1 MSNFLVIRKDIN
13 LDPVEIES
21 EGLTIG
27 RLTGNDVALNHPTV
41 SRTHAGIKEV
51 NGDYWIFNLSEANGT
66 LLNGELIE
74 QTPLA
79 DGDLIQVGPFFLY
92 PKYTGEG
99 LQLEVEM
106 SVKPLPIDS
115 STLSQLQIP
124 NEDRRTIR
132 IDLSQLAKLQRDKP
146 TPKGTRRL
154 SGTGMLTGLLNPGEA
169 QALKVFWDKR
179 MREAGKLTSDSPL
192 RPSGKQ
198 GVGKAQFNWFP
209 TLDLLRPW
217 PGSLFVWGT
226 LIVTV
231 FSVSATFAFKNVY
244 SPGKLSNPHLRRDF
258 SMKPAIAKNTNGNT
272 CTECHTIRASLNQNC
287 ATCHAT
293 QAFKSDVSD
302 IHMKVG
308 LTCTF
313 CHSEHHGEDFRPAF
327 VANVA
332 CTGCHRDGS
341 GFISPETNKP
351 LKTPHGGTFGY
362 PVNNEGKWTWGGIS
376 QAEWARKDLPGLS
389 SSFSL
394 KEQFHLVHTG
404 GRQQG
409 RNICTDCHTA
419 GFEGDNVKQ
428 GVREACATCHGTR
441 APQAETQLLNAQL
454 GFAERAMRFMGNAK
468 NTGPLCVSC
477 HSQHGEEKELRAS
490 LRRMGRIDN

>member
-1 MSNFLVIRKDIN
+1 MSNFLVIRKDMN

-27 RLTGNDVALNHPTV
+27 RLTGNDVTLNHPTV
-41 SRTHAGIKEV
+41 SRTHAGVKEI

-79 DGDLIQVGPFFLY
+79 DGDLIQVGPFFLF
-92 PKYTGEG
+92 PKYTDEG
-99 LQLEVEM
+99 LQIDVEM
-106 SVKPLPIDS
+106 SVRPLPIES
-115 STLSQLQIP
+115 STLSQLQLP
-124 NEDRRTIR
+124 NEDMRTIR
-132 IDLSQLAKLQRDKP
+132 LDLSQLAKLQREKT

-154 SGTGMLTGLLNPGEA
+154 AGTGMLTGLLNPGEA

-179 MREAGKLTSDSPL
+179 MREAGKLTTDSPL
-192 RPSGKQ
+192 KPSEKQ
-198 GVGKAQFNWFP
+198 GLGKAQFNWFP

-231 FSVSATFAFKNVY
+231 FAVSATFAFKNVY
-244 SPGKLSNPHLRRDF
+244 SPGPVSNPHLRSDL
-258 SMKPAIAKNTNGNT
+258 SMTPAIAKNPNGNS
-272 CTECHTIRASLNQNC
+272 CTQCHTISASLNQNC
-287 ATCHAT
+287 ATCHTT
-293 QAFKSDVSD
+293 QAFKSDVSE
-302 IHMKVG
+302 IHTKVG
-308 LTCTF
+308 LTCTY
-313 CHSEHHGEDFRPAF
+313 CHSEHHGQEFRPAF
-327 VANVA
+327 VANIA

-362 PVNNEGKWTWGGIS
+362 PVVNGQWESTGIT
-376 QAEWARKDLPGLS
+376 QAEWSRKDLPGS
-389 SSFSL
+389 PAQFSL
-394 KEQFHLVHTG
+394 KDQFHLIHTG

-419 GFEGDNVKQ
+419 GFEGDAVTQ
-428 GVREACATCHGTR
+428 GVRESCANCHGTR
-441 APQAETQLLNAQL
+441 EPQAEAQVFSAGL
-454 GFAERAMRFMGNAK
+454 GFDERAVRLLGSSR

-490 LRRMGRIDN
+490 IRRMGRVDN